1 MLKVEY
7 LIFIDNQSIKS
18 SDAKTF
24 NHLLQSDPDILIN
37 KDKMTFKG
45 LTVDYIIKSGN
56 VKNTNNKYFHLSFNC
71 NSIDYIDDYNKLL
84 KAIRSVL
91 HLTNKTPQTLYDG
104 VSLHY
109 AQLAYPQVFEIENL
123 MRKLITKFM
132 LTNVGIDW
140 INDRV
145 PYDVKTSINIENK
158 DLTYLHNVDF
168 IQLKNFL
175 FSENYPT
182 HKENLFQKLKKAKD
196 ISELN
201 LEDIKGLIPNSNW
214 DRYFFDK
221 VNISKEQLNNKWNEL
236 YELRCRIAHNK
247 SFSKSDYE
255 NVLKLCSELKTVITN
270 AIENLNKI
278 DISENEREIL
288 TEVIAGNFNASFG
301 EFISYWRE
309 LQKEVIAI
317 IRSKVLPTK
326 PDMRLKRTF
335 IGDVTELYKLGY
347 LDKNL
352 FFKIRQLTDVRNNV
366 VHNTDTLTHEE
377 ITGNISDIKDVIL
390 ELKSMSM

>member
-24 NHLLQSDPDILIN
+24 NHLLQSDPDISISRN
-37 KDKMTFKG
+37 KLTFKK
-45 LTVDYIIKSGN
+45 LTVDYSIKSGN
-56 VKNTNNKYFHLSFNC
+56 VKNTDNKYFHLSLTC
-71 NSIDYIDDYNKLL
+71 NSIDNIDEYNKLL
-84 KAIRSVL
+84 KAVRSVL
-91 HLTNKTPQTLYDG
+91 HITNKTPQTLYDG
-104 VSLHY
+104 VSLYY

-132 LTNVGIDW
+132 LTNVGVDW
-140 INDRV
+140 IKDRV
-145 PYDVKTSINIENK
+145 PDDVKTSINNENK

-201 LEDIKGLIPNSNW
+201 LEDIKALIPNSNW
-214 DRYFFDK
+214 DRYFYDK
-221 VNISKEQLNNKWNEL
+221 VNISKEQLSKQWDEL
-236 YELRCRIAHNK
+236 YELRCRIAHNR
-247 SFSKSDYE
+247 SFSKTDYE
-255 NVLKLCSELKTVITN
+255 TVLKLCADLRVVIRN
-270 AIENLNKI
+270 AIDNLDKI

-301 EFISYWRE
+301 EFMAYWRE
-309 LQKEVIAI
+309 LQKEVITI
-317 IRSKVLPTK
+317 IRNKVLPTN
-326 PDMRLKRTF
+326 PDLRFRRTF
-335 IGDVTELYKLGY
+335 ISDVTELYKRGFI
-347 LDKNL
+347 DKNL
-352 FFKIRQLTDVRNNV
+352 FGKIRQLTGVRNNV
-366 VHNTDTLTHEE
+366 VHNTDTLTNEE
-377 ITGNISDIKDVIL
+377 IANYIFEIKEIIIQLRSV
-390 ELKSMSM
+390 SM